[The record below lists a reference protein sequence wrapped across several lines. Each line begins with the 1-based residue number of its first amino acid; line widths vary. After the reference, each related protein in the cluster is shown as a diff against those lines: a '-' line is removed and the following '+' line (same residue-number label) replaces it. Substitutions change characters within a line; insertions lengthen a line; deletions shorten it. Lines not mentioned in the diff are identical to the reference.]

1 MKKQI
6 VGGLF
11 ALVLT
16 ALSGTVFSTAAPRV
30 RERDN
35 VAPPSARL
43 AAPYVQSVRTA
54 STPTDS
60 VRG

>member
-35 VAPPSARL
+35 VATPFARM
-43 AAPYVQSVRTA
+43 AAPYVQSL
-54 STPTDS
+54 
-60 VRG
+60 RGHLALR